1 MSIFEKWFGG
11 GEEAK
16 QNKGEENVLESKK
29 EGFSFGALTRAMNA
43 FIANYQ
49 IRVGEEFIEAVINEA
64 KLSEQEISDMVLA
77 SNNAMPE
84 NGLSVTANMA
94 YLDGIRE
101 KIVNAIKKMDVGE
114 MVE

>member
-11 GEEAK
+11 DEEK
-16 QNKGEENVLESKK
+16 KSEESKK
-29 EGFSFGALTRAMNA
+29 EGFSLGALTRAVNI
-43 FIANYQ
+43 FITNYQ
-49 IRVGEEFIEAVINEA
+49 VKIGEEFTEAVIKKA
-64 KLSEQEISDMVLA
+64 GLSEQEISDMVLA

-101 KIVNAIKKMDVGE
+101 KIVNTIKKMDVGE
-114 MVE
+114 IIE

>member
-11 GEEAK
+11 GEERE
-16 QNKGEENVLESKK
+16 NETENVLESKK
-29 EGFSFGALTRAMNA
+29 EGFSSGILVRAVNS

-49 IRVGEEFIEAVINEA
+49 VKIGEEFVEAVIKNA
-64 KLSEQEISDMVLA
+64 GLSEQEIADMVVA
-77 SNNAMPE
+77 SNNAALD
-84 NGLSVTANMA
+84 NGLTVSVNMA

-101 KIVNAIKKMDVGE
+101 KIVNTIKKMDVGE